1 MSDDIS
7 PLRILEAVLFAAAE
21 PLDMATLASRLPED
35 TELEPLLSELSSH
48 YENRGVHLV
57 KIGNKWALRTA
68 PDVAPFLR
76 LETES
81 SRKLSQAA
89 IECLAV
95 IAYHQPVTRAEIEEI
110 RGRSLSK
117 GTLDTLLEAG
127 WIKPK
132 GKRRT
137 PGRPTTWGTS
147 DAFLDHFGLESIG
160 DLPGQEELKAAGLVD
175 KRPAITAYSRMN
187 KSMREALG
195 LDTGEEGG
203 EETAS
208 TEEGAEN
215 GAENE
220 TVTGTGGEAAEELDE
235 YQPIEATEE

>member
-21 PLDMATLASRLPED
+21 PLDTATLAARLPEG

-48 YENRGVHLV
+48 YENRGVRLV
-57 KIGNKWALRTA
+57 KVGNKWALRTA

-89 IECLAV
+89 IETLAV
-95 IAYHQPVTRAEIEEI
+95 IAYHQPITRAEVEEI
-110 RGRSLSK
+110 RGRQLSK

-195 LDTGEEGG
+195 LDTGEGGGEGSPGETNDENGQGSENGGEGG
-203 EETAS
+203 EEL
-208 TEEGAEN
+208 E
-215 GAENE
+215 
-220 TVTGTGGEAAEELDE
+220 E
-235 YQPIEATEE
+235 YQPLKSAEE